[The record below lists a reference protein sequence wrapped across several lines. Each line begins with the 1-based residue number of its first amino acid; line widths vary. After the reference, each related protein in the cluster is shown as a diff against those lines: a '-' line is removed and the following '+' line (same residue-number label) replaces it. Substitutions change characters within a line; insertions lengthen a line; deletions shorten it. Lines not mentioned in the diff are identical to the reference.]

1 MDAQQIRIIK
11 DSQPAALGEHPC
23 ALPEVLPG
31 WTGLR
36 IVRFRVPELV
46 TDRHV
51 MAPHPI
57 VSLLCE
63 GAMASRMRAG
73 QREMRA
79 EVKADELMF
88 YSGGKEIDYAHWQ
101 TRDATLISVEL
112 DPERLRMDA
121 RDDNRHP
128 ERHLRGDPC
137 FTDAELGALVRMLW
151 REGRDGC
158 PHGRLF
164 ADSLCLGLAMHVYR
178 RFGESRSERGEAGA
192 RLTQRQLQCIDDYID
207 AHLDQSIGLDD
218 LAQAVGL
225 SRFHF
230 SRLFSNTLGR
240 SPYQHVIRKRLARA
254 RHLLVSSELSVAA
267 VALSAGFS
275 SQAHFS
281 ALCRRELG
289 VTPRSLREGR
299 R

>member
-1 MDAQQIRIIK
+1 MDDQQIRITK
-11 DSQPAALGEHPC
+11 DSQATTLGARPC
-23 ALPEVLPG
+23 ALAEVLPG

-36 IVRFRVPELV
+36 IVRFRVPEQV

-51 MAPHPI
+51 LAPHPV

-63 GAMASRMRAG
+63 GTMASRIRMG
-73 QREMRA
+73 LREMHT
-79 EVKADELMF
+79 EVKTNELMF

-101 TRDATLISVEL
+101 TRDATLVAIEL
-112 DPERLRMDA
+112 DPERLRMYAPDEH
-121 RDDNRHP
+121 RSP
-128 ERHLRGDPC
+128 ERHLRGEPC
-137 FTDAELGALVRMLW
+137 FADPELGALVRLLW
-151 REGRDGC
+151 REGHDGC
-158 PHGRLF
+158 PQGRLF

-192 RLTQRQLQCIDDYID
+192 RLSHRQLQRIDDYID
-207 AHLDQSIGLDD
+207 EHLDQSIGLDD

-240 SPYQHVIRKRLARA
+240 SPYQHVIRKRLERA

-289 VTPRSLREGR
+289 ATPRSLRKAR
-299 R
+299 C

>member
-1 MDAQQIRIIK
+1 MDDPQIRITK
-11 DSQPAALGEHPC
+11 DSQATTLGERPC
-23 ALPEVLPG
+23 AQAQALPG

-36 IVRFRVPELV
+36 IVRFAVPEAV

-51 MAPHPI
+51 LAPHPI

-63 GAMASRMRAG
+63 GQLASRMRMGA
-73 QREMRA
+73 REMRA
-79 EVKADELMF
+79 EVQANGLMF
-88 YSGGKEIDYAHWQ
+88 YSGGKEIDVAHWQ
-101 TRDATLISVEL
+101 ARQATLIAVEI

-121 RDDNRHP
+121 PGEGRSP
-128 ERHLRGDPC
+128 GRHLRGDPC
-137 FTDAELGALVRMLW
+137 FADPELAALVRLLW
-151 REGRDGC
+151 REGHAGC
-158 PHGRLF
+158 PQGRLF

-178 RFGESRSERGEAGA
+178 RFGETRSERGEAGA
-192 RLTQRQLQCIDDYID
+192 RLTHRQLQRIDDYID

-230 SRLFSNTLGR
+230 SRVFSNTLGR
-240 SPYQHVIRKRLARA
+240 SPYQHVIRKRLERA

-267 VALSAGFS
+267 VALCAGFS

-289 VTPRSLREGR
+289 ATPRSLREGR
-299 R
+299 C